1 MAEFNN
7 TALKQKVIIDGRS
20 NPTGETLANIY
31 KETGVCIITNLL
43 SADDIKKA
51 KQGTCWAFDYL
62 PQERYKFIRQRSY
75 EWFETHPIFVS
86 LIKHPLILDFSSQ
99 IFGSDYHLV
108 AAQCSRNTQ
117 EEPYIPNAMRIHRD
131 RELLPKPGYIR
142 ADKKL
147 HEYGV
152 TAMWYV
158 QDTPLDMGPTE
169 FIPGTHKL
177 EIEFENDNLDPT
189 YLFNE
194 YIPAGTL
201 ILFSHRTWHRGRFN
215 KTNQP
220 RDLISNVYA
229 LEELDK
235 YMLKLHGEGGKL
247 LYDNPEDYYVP
258 CQKLIAQG
266 DKNIEMLL
274 KPRRA

>member
-1 MAEFNN
+1 MPEFNN
-7 TALKQKVIIDGRS
+7 ALLKEKIFIDAS
-20 NPTGETLANIY
+20 SKPTGESLAKVYN
-31 KETGVCIITNLL
+31 ETGICIITNLL
-43 SADDIKKA
+43 TSDEIQEA
-51 KQGTCWAFDYL
+51 KQGTRWAFESL

-75 EWFETHPIFVS
+75 EWFEKHPIFVS

-99 IFGSDYHLV
+99 VLGSDYHLI

-117 EEPYIPNAMRIHRD
+117 AEPYIPNAMRIHRD
-131 RELLPKPGYIR
+131 REFYPKPNFIR
-142 ADKKL
+142 EDKQL
-147 HEYGV
+147 HEYGY

-158 QDTPLDMGPTE
+158 QDTPLIMGPTE

-177 EIEFENDNLDPT
+177 DIEFLNENLDPS

-194 YIPAGTL
+194 FIPAGTV
-201 ILFSHRTWHRGRFN
+201 ILFSHRTWHRARFN
-215 KTNQP
+215 NTNLP

-235 YMLKLHGEGGKL
+235 YPLKLHGEGGKL

-258 CQKLIAQG
+258 CSKLLEQG
-266 DKNIEMLL
+266 DESLDMLL
-274 KPRRA
+274 KPRRV